1 MEGKQAILDFTEHM
15 EDEDFRVLFTRVIQ
29 NQVET
34 DDEQY
39 HKKTLKLAMVY
50 EKYPDAVNDV
60 LICLTGWTYN
70 SLYKMAKGIHRDCIN
85 DEDNLKEEGYDPY
98 DISLHDVAFCGYLNE
113 A

>member
-1 MEGKQAILDFTEHM
+1 MEGKQAVLDFTEHM
-15 EDEDFRVLFTRVIQ
+15 EDENFRVLFTRVIQ

-39 HKKTLKLAMVY
+39 HKKTLKLSMVY
-50 EKYPDAVNDV
+50 EKYPEAVDDV

-70 SLYKMAKGIHRDCIN
+70 SLYKMAKGIHRDCMS
-85 DEDNLKEEGYDPY
+85 DVELSHEEGYDPY
-98 DISLHDVAFCGYLNE
+98 DVQLHDVAFCGYLNE